1 MRPANTQEEHHMN
14 EEQKLARM
22 AMELLTRA
30 PLKGAEV
37 AAYCEVNNWLQAKID
52 AAPSPSP
59 DQSPETAK
67 AQ

>member
-1 MRPANTQEEHHMN
+1 MN

-22 AMELLTRA
+22 AMELLTRVD
-30 PLKGAEV
+30 LKGAE
-37 AAYCEVNNWLQAKID
+37 AHAYCMVHNWLQTKID